1 MMKSLFTYIL
11 SLIILLA
18 PASGMAAFEFTP
30 PDRESAT
37 AQAQG
42 DDGDTSIDEPRQ
54 EAAPSSPVEVND
66 IAPPTMSQPLPA
78 PLSTSPTRQAVQT
91 EPKTLVAKQPTSRPN
106 FETVEGFAS
115 DIPMILALRE
125 IVPNDYG
132 FSFAKGIDLGQRISW
147 EGGRIWPAILE
158 DVLAPAD
165 LDFRI
170 SGKIVRIE
178 PAGSQPEP
186 DSQMATGSSVIQQ
199 EIKRRR
205 ARRNQSGVQG
215 TPALA
220 TAEDNNMKPA
230 MELSPTQSSQPAPK
244 GSQAPSRDRIASLLR
259 DDQRE
264 GVVDDID
271 QTNLST
277 PPAEIRQRQRIDQQ
291 RRQKATAQPQSMMV
305 NQGQSARD
313 FDQILQDQQEMGM
326 TTANNRQDDVNMP
339 TKLARSNLTRKS
351 GPDPLTVSDAP
362 VNGGNQIPAKAP
374 ISKVNN
380 VAETVTEPEQTSPQS
395 TMKNTSSVKPIATP
409 VMLWRANPG
418 DMLRD
423 TLADWAERENIQ
435 LNWQADHDFELEAQV
450 RIRGDFQEAVR
461 TLLSGLQNTDPRPI
475 GRLHPNKETG
485 DPVLIIQTQRI
496 NG

>member
-1 MMKSLFTYIL
+1 
-11 SLIILLA
+11 
-18 PASGMAAFEFTP
+18 
-30 PDRESAT
+30 
-37 AQAQG
+37 
-42 DDGDTSIDEPRQ
+42 
-54 EAAPSSPVEVND
+54 
-66 IAPPTMSQPLPA
+66 
-78 PLSTSPTRQAVQT
+78 
-91 EPKTLVAKQPTSRPN
+91 
-106 FETVEGFAS
+106 
-115 DIPMILALRE
+115 
-125 IVPNDYG
+125 
-132 FSFAKGIDLGQRISW
+132 
-147 EGGRIWPAILE
+147 
-158 DVLAPAD
+158 
-165 LDFRI
+165 
-170 SGKIVRIE
+170 
-178 PAGSQPEP
+178 
-186 DSQMATGSSVIQQ
+186 
-199 EIKRRR
+199 
-205 ARRNQSGVQG
+205 
-215 TPALA
+215 
-220 TAEDNNMKPA
+220 
-230 MELSPTQSSQPAPK
+230 
-244 GSQAPSRDRIASLLR
+244 
-259 DDQRE
+259 
-264 GVVDDID
+264 
-271 QTNLST
+271 
-277 PPAEIRQRQRIDQQ
+277 
-291 RRQKATAQPQSMMV
+291 MMV